1 MAGLAAQNSNNGPAP
16 PLSRALSRNQSSGQK
31 NLTRHVSFSETHLKQ
46 PPQAQRAA
54 ADTEAQ
60 RPQGRCSSHCNMWCA
75 WASLIVGTLVLF
87 VLLAGVVFF
96 AFLRSNLP
104 EFHVQRLDIQKLNV
118 TTTKNRDTL
127 LTADFLFRINATNT
141 NGKIGL
147 SYSPLNVDVSAE
159 DIRLGNTRLEEFYQ
173 KPHTSTELKVRTGVT
188 KSAVDEAAAKELQDN
203 FKQRV
208 MVVDVIFRGTLT
220 FVCNGHKVK
229 GFAFKVACEDI
240 AQSEIDSGF
249 APQCRVR
256 ISPFRFYF
264 AVVEVSYSSGEGLG
278 LSQTHAFLKPSE
290 KNISQ
295 YLTELLAEH
304 QKLGPFMQ
312 VLPICSRL
320 LNQGP
325 LLPPHSGF
333 CFSDLA
339 FAPPSD
345 RV

>member
-1 MAGLAAQNSNNGPAP
+1 MAGLAAQNSNSGPAP

-54 ADTEAQ
+54 VDTEAQ
-60 RPQGRCSSHCNMWCA
+60 DPQGRCSSSCNMWCA
-75 WASLIVGTLVLF
+75 WASLVVGTLVLF

-147 SYSPLNVDVSAE
+147 SYSPMDVDVSAE
-159 DIRLGNTRLEEFYQ
+159 DIRLGNTRLAEFYQ

-188 KSAVDEAAAKELQDN
+188 KSAVDEDAAKELQDN
-203 FKQRV
+203 SKQRV

-240 AQSEIDSGF
+240 AQSEIDFGF
-249 APQCRVR
+249 APQCRFLNVKDCGAPG
-256 ISPFRFYF
+256 IRFYF

-278 LSQTHAFLKPSE
+278 LTQTQAFLKPSE
-290 KNISQ
+290 KSI
-295 YLTELLAEH
+295 
-304 QKLGPFMQ
+304 
-312 VLPICSRL
+312 RL
-320 LNQGP
+320 LVSDFDHFQQISVQ
-325 LLPPHSGF
+325 LTLWGF
-333 CFSDLA
+333 SNETESNIGL
-339 FAPPSD
+339 
-345 RV
+345 